1 MLNIEESITNKFPGF
16 TQQSPIVRNS
26 TLSILRKLTHERE
39 INAFLREHDGNRG
52 IDFIDRIFEYFNF
65 SYSISQRERNNI
77 PSQGRVI
84 IIANHPIGS
93 LDGLAL
99 LRLVSEVRKDVKI
112 IANDMLMAFEPLH
125 DLLLP
130 LDNMTRAA
138 YKQSYKNILQALNN
152 DEAIIIFPAGEVS
165 RASPTGIKD
174 GKWQAGF
181 LHFARKTKAPLLP
194 IFVSAKNSMLFYSA
208 SMIFKPLATA
218 LLAHEMFNKR
228 SAEIKFR
235 VGEMIPHHALE
246 SDQLADKALI
256 KRLKKHVY
264 KIGKGIS
271 SRKNSAPVFV
281 TEKTIA
287 HPEDRSTLK
296 KELKTA
302 MLIGSTR
309 DNHKILLCD
318 YDQHPVVL
326 REIGRLREQTF
337 RLVGEGT
344 GSRRD
349 LDKYDHYYRHLV
361 LWDEEK
367 LCIAGAYRLGEAHKL
382 MKKKGANALYT
393 AELFNFHSS
402 LTPYLE
408 QGLELG
414 RSFVHPDYWGKAS
427 LDYLWQGLGAYLSHH
442 PQVRYVFGPVSMSAH
457 YPKTLRDL
465 LVFYYERYYLKTND
479 GNEGNLA
486 EGKHPHEIDEDDLIA
501 LQHRFAKL
509 DSTQGFEI
517 LQEEFKNHSC
527 KIPVLFKQY
536 AGLYEEGG
544 YQLLAFSVDSEF
556 GNCVDG
562 LFMGDLTCMKAAK
575 RARYLVSK
583 EVSKEVNKEAPKETA
598 EVT

>member
-1 MLNIEESITNKFPGF
+1 MTIMLNIEQSLTAKFPGF
-16 TQQSPIVRNS
+16 SSQSPIIRNS
-26 TLSILRKLTHERE
+26 TLSILRKLTRETE
-39 INAFLREHDGNRG
+39 INSFLREHQGNRG
-52 IDFIDRIFEYFNF
+52 IDFIERIFEYFNF

-77 PSQGRVI
+77 PAQGRLV

-130 LDNMTRAA
+130 LDNMTRGA
-138 YKQSYKNILQALNN
+138 YKQSYKNIISALNN
-152 DEAIIIFPAGEVS
+152 EQAVIVFPAGEVS

-181 LHFARKTKAPLLP
+181 LHFARKTKAPILP

-218 LLAHEMFNKR
+218 LLAHEMFNKH

-235 VGEMIPHHALE
+235 VGEVIPHHALE
-246 SDQLADKALI
+246 SNKLADKALI
-256 KRLKKHVY
+256 KRLKKHLY
-264 KIGKGIS
+264 KIGKGS
-271 SRKNSAPVFV
+271 FLKKNRPAVFI

-287 HPEDRSTLK
+287 HPEDRASLK
-296 KELKTA
+296 KEFATA
-302 MLIGSTR
+302 QLIGSTR
-309 DNHKILLCD
+309 DQHRIYLCD
-318 YDQHPVVL
+318 YNQHPTVL

-367 LCIAGAYRLGEAHKL
+367 LAIAGAYRLGEAHKIVE
-382 MKKKGANALYT
+382 KKGAHALYT
-393 AELFNFHSS
+393 AELFDFQPA
-402 LTPYLE
+402 LAPYLHE
-408 QGLELG
+408 GLELG

-427 LDYLWQGLGAYLSHH
+427 LDYLWQGLGAYLQHH
-442 PQVRYVFGPVSMSAH
+442 PEVRYVFGPVSMSAQ
-457 YPKTLRDL
+457 YPKPLRDL
-465 LVFYYERYYLKTND
+465 LVFYYERFYKKIDTD
-479 GNEGNLA
+479 SAESLA
-486 EGKHPHEIDEDDLIA
+486 DGKHAHFIEEDNLIA

-509 DSTQGFEI
+509 DRAQGFAL
-517 LQEEFKNHSC
+517 LQEEFNKHDC

-536 AGLYEEGG
+536 AALYEDGG
-544 YQLLAFSVDSEF
+544 YKLLAFSVDSEF

-562 LFMGDLTCMKAAK
+562 LFMADLTYMKPAK
-575 RARYLVSK
+575 RARYLG
-583 EVSKEVNKEAPKETA
+583 ED
-598 EVT
+598 

>member
-1 MLNIEESITNKFPGF
+1 MLNIEQSLSNKFPGF

-26 TLSILRKLTHERE
+26 TLSILRKLTHEKE
-39 INAFLREHDGNRG
+39 INAFLREHEGNRG

-99 LRLVSEVRKDVKI
+99 VRLVSEVRKDVKI

-152 DEAIIIFPAGEVS
+152 EEAIIIFPAGEVS

-235 VGEMIPHHALE
+235 VGELIPHHALE

-264 KIGKGIS
+264 KIGKGIYAK
-271 SRKNSAPVFV
+271 KNRSPVFV

-287 HPEDRSTLK
+287 HPEDRAALK

-302 MLIGSTR
+302 QVIGATR
-309 DNHKILLCD
+309 DNHIIYLCD

-382 MKKKGANALYT
+382 MKKRGAKSLYT
-393 AELFNFHSS
+393 AELFDFNAS

-442 PQVRYVFGPVSMSAH
+442 PQVRYVFGPVSMSAQ
-457 YPKTLRDL
+457 YPKALRDL
-465 LVFYYERYYLKTND
+465 LVFYYERYYSVKNAND
-479 GNEGNLA
+479 ESLA
-486 EGKHPHEIDEDDLIA
+486 EGKHLHEIEEDVLID

-509 DSTQGFEI
+509 NSEQGFEL
-517 LQEEFKNHSC
+517 LQEVFKQHEC

-544 YQLLAFSVDSEF
+544 YHLLAFSVDSEF

-575 RARYLVSK
+575 RARYLPVQPQS
-583 EVSKEVNKEAPKETA
+583 EVLTNSLA
-598 EVT
+598 

>member
-1 MLNIEESITNKFPGF
+1 MLNIEQSLSNKFPGF

-26 TLSILRKLTHERE
+26 TLSILRKLTHEKE
-39 INAFLREHDGNRG
+39 INAFLREHEGNRG

-99 LRLVSEVRKDVKI
+99 VRLVSEVRKDVKI

-138 YKQSYKNILQALNN
+138 YKQSYKNIVQALNN
-152 DEAIIIFPAGEVS
+152 EEAIIIFPAGEVS

-218 LLAHEMFNKR
+218 LLAHEMFNKH

-235 VGEMIPHHALE
+235 VGELIPHHALE
-246 SDQLADKALI
+246 SDQLSDKALI

-264 KIGKGIS
+264 KIGKGIAS
-271 SRKNSAPVFV
+271 KKNRTPVFV

-287 HPEDRSTLK
+287 HPEDRAALK

-302 MLIGSTR
+302 QVIGNTR
-309 DNHKILLCD
+309 DNHVIYLCD

-382 MKKKGANALYT
+382 VKKRGAKSLYT
-393 AELFNFHSS
+393 AELFDFNSS

-457 YPKTLRDL
+457 YPKALRDL
-465 LVFYYERYYLKTND
+465 LVFYYDRYYSIKNAND
-479 GNEGNLA
+479 ESLA
-486 EGKHPHEIDEDDLIA
+486 EGKHLHEIEEDVLID

-509 DSTQGFEI
+509 DSEQGFNL
-517 LQEEFKNHSC
+517 LQDEFKQHDC

-544 YQLLAFSVDSEF
+544 YHLLAFSVDSEF

-575 RARYLVSK
+575 RARYLPD
-583 EVSKEVNKEAPKETA
+583 APTSEKSDA
-598 EVT
+598 EIAVAV

>member
-1 MLNIEESITNKFPGF
+1 MLNIEQSITTKFPGF
-16 TQQSPIVRNS
+16 TQQAPIVRNS
-26 TLSILRKLTHERE
+26 TLSILRKLTHEKE
-39 INAFLREHDGNRG
+39 INAFLREHEGNRG

-181 LHFARKTKAPLLP
+181 LHFARKTNAPLLP

-271 SRKNSAPVFV
+271 SKKNNAPVFV

-287 HPEDRSTLK
+287 HPEDRSALK
-296 KELKTA
+296 KEFKTA
-302 MLIGSTR
+302 QLIGSTR
-309 DNHKILLCD
+309 DNHKIFLCD
-318 YDQHPVVL
+318 YNQHPVVL

-393 AELFNFHSS
+393 AELFDLHSS

-442 PQVRYVFGPVSMSAH
+442 PQVRFVFGPVSMSAH
-457 YPKTLRDL
+457 YPKALRDL
-465 LVFYYERYYLKTND
+465 LVFYYERYYSVKNAND
-479 GNEGNLA
+479 ESLA
-486 EGKHPHEIDEDDLIA
+486 EGNHPHEIDEDVLID

-509 DSTQGFEI
+509 DSEKGFEL
-517 LQEEFKNHSC
+517 LQEEFKQQGH

-544 YQLLAFSVDSEF
+544 YNLLAFSVDSEF

-562 LFMGDLTCMKAAK
+562 LFMGDLTCMKPAK
-575 RARYLVSK
+575 RARYLSNK
-583 EVSKEVNKEAPKETA
+583 EVDHQANKETA
-598 EVT
+598 EAV

>member
-1 MLNIEESITNKFPGF
+1 MLNIEQSITDKFPGF
-16 TQQSPIVRNS
+16 TNQAPIIRNS
-26 TLSILRKLTHERE
+26 TLSILRKLTRETE
-39 INAFLREHDGNRG
+39 INAFLREHQGNRG
-52 IDFIDRIFEYFNF
+52 IDFIERIFEYFNF

-77 PSQGRVI
+77 PAHGRVV

-130 LDNMTRAA
+130 LDNFTRGA
-138 YKQSYKNILQALNN
+138 YKQSYKNIISALNN
-152 DEAIIIFPAGEVS
+152 DEAVIVFPAGEVS

-174 GKWQAGF
+174 GKWAAGF
-181 LHFARKTKAPLLP
+181 LHLARKTKSPLLP

-218 LLAHEMFNKR
+218 LLAHEMFNKH

-235 VGEMIPHHALE
+235 VGEVIPHHALE
-246 SDQLADKALI
+246 TNKLADKALI

-264 KIGKGIS
+264 KIGKTS
-271 SRKNSAPVFV
+271 FLKKKRTAVFI

-287 HPEDRSTLK
+287 HPEDRAALK
-296 KELKTA
+296 KELATA
-302 MLIGSTR
+302 QLIGNTR
-309 DNHKILLCD
+309 DNHRIYMCD
-318 YDQHPVVL
+318 YDQHPCVL

-361 LWDEEK
+361 LWDEDK
-367 LCIAGAYRLGEAHKL
+367 LCIAGAYRMGEAHKIVE
-382 MKKKGANALYT
+382 KKGERALYT
-393 AELFNFHSS
+393 SELFDFQPS
-402 LTPYLE
+402 LSPYLKE
-408 QGLELG
+408 GLELG

-427 LDYLWQGLGAYLSHH
+427 LDYLWQGLGAYLNHH
-442 PQVRYVFGPVSMSAH
+442 PEVRYVFGPVSMSAQ
-457 YPKTLRDL
+457 YPKSLRDL
-465 LVFYYERYYLKTND
+465 LVFYYERFYKKIDTASAD
-479 GNEGNLA
+479 TLA
-486 EGKHPHEIDEDDLIA
+486 EGRHAHHINEDDLIE

-509 DSTQGFEI
+509 DREQGFAI
-517 LQEEFKNHSC
+517 LQEEFNKLDC

-536 AGLYEEGG
+536 AALYEDGG
-544 YQLLAFSVDSEF
+544 YKLLAFSVDSEF

-562 LFMGDLTCMKAAK
+562 LFMADLTYMKAAK
-575 RARYLVSK
+575 RARYL
-583 EVSKEVNKEAPKETA
+583 NT
-598 EVT
+598 

>member
-1 MLNIEESITNKFPGF
+1 
-16 TQQSPIVRNS
+16 
-26 TLSILRKLTHERE
+26 
-39 INAFLREHDGNRG
+39 
-52 IDFIDRIFEYFNF
+52 
-65 SYSISQRERNNI
+65 
-77 PSQGRVI
+77 
-84 IIANHPIGS
+84 
-93 LDGLAL
+93 
-99 LRLVSEVRKDVKI
+99 
-112 IANDMLMAFEPLH
+112 
-125 DLLLP
+125 
-130 LDNMTRAA
+130 
-138 YKQSYKNILQALNN
+138 
-152 DEAIIIFPAGEVS
+152 
-165 RASPTGIKD
+165 
-174 GKWQAGF
+174 
-181 LHFARKTKAPLLP
+181 
-194 IFVSAKNSMLFYSA
+194 
-208 SMIFKPLATA
+208 MIFKPLATA

-235 VGEMIPHHALE
+235 VGEVIPHHALE

-264 KIGKGIS
+264 KIGKGLS
-271 SRKNSAPVFV
+271 SKKNNSPVFV

-287 HPEDRSTLK
+287 HPEDRSALK
-296 KELKTA
+296 KEFKTA
-302 MLIGSTR
+302 QLIGSTR
-309 DNHKILLCD
+309 DNHKIFLCD
-318 YDQHPVVL
+318 YNQHPVVL
-326 REIGRLREQTF
+326 REVGRLREQTF

-393 AELFNFHSS
+393 AELFDFHSS
-402 LTPYLE
+402 LTLYLE

-457 YPKTLRDL
+457 YPKALRDL
-465 LVFYYERYYLKTND
+465 LVFYYERYYLKTD
-479 GNEGNLA
+479 NELKTDDNLKNNSEHDSVLA
-486 EGKHPHEIDEDDLIA
+486 EGKHPHEIDEDVLIE

-509 DSTQGFEI
+509 DSAQGFDI
-517 LQEEFKNHSC
+517 LQEEFKKLDC

-544 YQLLAFSVDSEF
+544 YHLLAFSVDSEF

-575 RARYLVSK
+575 RARYLPVQDQSPD
-583 EVSKEVNKEAPKETA
+583 ALETA
-598 EVT
+598 VAEKNSLG

>member
-1 MLNIEESITNKFPGF
+1 MLNIEESLTTKFPGF
-16 TQQSPIVRNS
+16 TQQSPLVRNS
-26 TLSILRKLTHERE
+26 TLSILRKLTHENE
-39 INAFLREHDGNRG
+39 INAFLREHQGNRG

-99 LRLVSEVRKDVKI
+99 VRLVSEVRKDVKI

-235 VGEMIPHHALE
+235 VGEVIPHHALE

-271 SRKNSAPVFV
+271 SKKNRTPIFV

-287 HPEDRSTLK
+287 HPEDRGALK
-296 KELKTA
+296 KEFKSA
-302 MLIGSTR
+302 QLIGSTR
-309 DNHKILLCD
+309 DNHKIFLCD

-337 RLVGEGT
+337 RMVGEGT

-382 MKKKGANALYT
+382 MKKKGAGALYT
-393 AELFNFHSS
+393 AELFDFNPS

-442 PQVRYVFGPVSMSAH
+442 PQVRFVFGPVSMSAH
-457 YPKTLRDL
+457 YPKVLRDL
-465 LVFYYERYYLKTND
+465 LVFYYERYYSVKNA
-479 GNEGNLA
+479 NEENLA
-486 EGKHPHEIDEDDLIA
+486 EGKHPHEIDEDVLIDY
-501 LQHRFAKL
+501 QHRFARL
-509 DSTQGFEI
+509 DSAQGFDV
-517 LQEEFKNHSC
+517 LQEEFKKHDC

-536 AGLYEEGG
+536 ASLYEEGG
-544 YQLLAFSVDSEF
+544 YHLLAFSVDSEF

-575 RARYLVSK
+575 RARYLSG
-583 EVSKEVNKEAPKETA
+583 T
-598 EVT
+598 